1 VQISLIISTY
11 NWPEALNLVLTSVF
25 HQRRMPDE
33 VLIADDGSSEP
44 TARLV
49 AEWSQRLP
57 VPLHHLWQEDQ
68 GYRLARSRNRAVA
81 AACGDYLLIVDGDM
95 VMHPSFVAD
104 HAHAAETGYF
114 VQGVRVPTTAAGAAR
129 MLSSGSTA
137 FLPFSSGIRRPH
149 LAVRNRWLAQQF
161 SRDHITMRRIKGCN
175 QAYWRS
181 DLLAVNGFE
190 ERMIGWGPED
200 KECVTRLLN
209 AGVRGRELRFTALA
223 LHLHHDS
230 RAPVGVNP
238 NDSLLEATV
247 ASRRTRS
254 EVGIDLHLA
263 EFSGGIPGHARPP
276 WQT

>member
-1 VQISLIISTY
+1 MQISLIISTY

-25 HQRRMPDE
+25 HQHRMPDE
-33 VLIADDGSSEP
+33 VLVADDGSSEP
-44 TARLV
+44 TAKLV

-57 VPLHHLWQEDQ
+57 VPVHHLWQEDQ

-81 AACGDYLLIVDGDM
+81 AACGDYLVIVDGDM
-95 VMHPSFVAD
+95 VLHPSFVGD
-104 HAHAAETGYF
+104 HARAAEVGHF
-114 VQGVRVPTTAAGAAR
+114 VQGVRVPTSADGAAR
-129 MLSSGSTA
+129 MLRDGSTG
-137 FLPFSSGIRRPH
+137 FGPFGSGVRRRH
-149 LAVRNRWLAQQF
+149 LAVRNRWLARQF
-161 SRDHITMRRIKGCN
+161 SRDYITMRRIKGCN

-190 ERMIGWGPED
+190 ERMVGWGPED

-209 AGVRGRELRFTALA
+209 AGVQGRELRFTALA

-254 EVGIDLHLA
+254 EVGIEHHLA
-263 EFSGGIPGHARPP
+263 EFAGGIPGHARPP
-276 WQT
+276 WQV